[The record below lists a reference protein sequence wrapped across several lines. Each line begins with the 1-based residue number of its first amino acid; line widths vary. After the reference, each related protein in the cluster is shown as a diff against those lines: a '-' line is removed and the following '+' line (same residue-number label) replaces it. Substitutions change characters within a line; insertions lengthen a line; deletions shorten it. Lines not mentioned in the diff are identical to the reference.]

1 MTKKRTTSIS
11 RFSKRSAPPSTAP
24 WSPFSS
30 LPLSEH
36 QMLRRLLRRFQHLAD
51 VKPGEAHALL
61 AEWSQAL
68 RMHGF

>member
-1 MTKKRTTSIS
+1 
-11 RFSKRSAPPSTAP
+11 
-24 WSPFSS
+24 
-30 LPLSEH
+30 
-36 QMLRRLLRRFQHLAD
+36 MLRRLLRRFQHLAD